1 MCSRKMTFLKRLFL
15 LGIKFTVGILS
26 GEGQESWDLEPPDL
40 AMAEEGVVVQ
50 ALEAALAAGD
60 WGYLVR

>member
-15 LGIKFTVGILS
+15 PGIKFTIGILS
-26 GEGQESWDLEPPDL
+26 GKGQEYWELEPPDL
-40 AMAEEGVVVQ
+40 AMAEKGVVVQ
-50 ALEAALAAGD
+50 ALAAGD

>member
-1 MCSRKMTFLKRLFL
+1 MTFLKRLFL
-15 LGIKFTVGILS
+15 PGIKFTIGIFS
-26 GEGQESWDLEPPDL
+26 GEGQEYWELGLPDL
-40 AMAEEGVVVQ
+40 AMAEKGVVVQ

>member
-1 MCSRKMTFLKRLFL
+1 MTFLKRLFL
-15 LGIKFTVGILS
+15 PGIKFTIGK
-26 GEGQESWDLEPPDL
+26 GQEHWELEPPDL
-40 AMAEEGVVVQ
+40 AMAEKGVVVQ

>member
-15 LGIKFTVGILS
+15 PGIIYCRDFIG
-26 GEGQESWDLEPPDL
+26 GGQESWDLEPPDL
-40 AMAEEGVVVQ
+40 AMAEKGVVVQ